1 MVCGG
6 CGKNEQLSFIK
17 SHMLVTS
24 WCFTSYQITFFT
36 VTWPE
41 SAAAAA
47 ESFQITCFALLGC
60 SLYWFVR
67 ATRDA
72 KAMLTLTVSH
82 QDERK
87 WNCYILKNFM
97 WLHQQMVAY
106 LTWKFKQ
113 DNWKSRNCFIY
124 TKGLWIYP
132 TGSFPITSFKAYSKF
147 IIVIRFVATSGGVNN
162 VLF

>member
-1 MVCGG
+1 MWGNCTTEVIWKLCGSAYLHNWSAYNCALPVSVCMSVDWLYIGTKRKLTL
-6 CGKNEQLSFIK
+6 CGLWWLWKEWALSFIK

-67 ATRDA
+67 GTCDA

-87 WNCYILKNFM
+87 WNCYILKYFM

-106 LTWKFKQ
+106 FNMKVQT
-113 DNWKSRNCFIY
+113 R
-124 TKGLWIYP
+124 
-132 TGSFPITSFKAYSKF
+132 
-147 IIVIRFVATSGGVNN
+147 
-162 VLF
+162 